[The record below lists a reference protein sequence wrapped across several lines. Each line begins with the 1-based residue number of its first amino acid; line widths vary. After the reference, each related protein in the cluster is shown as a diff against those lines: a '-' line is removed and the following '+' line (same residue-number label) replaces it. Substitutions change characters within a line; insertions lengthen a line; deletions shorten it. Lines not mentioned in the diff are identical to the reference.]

1 MQMFSS
7 RLFSWQ
13 AFYSVA
19 AKGLKV
25 FLFYLAVL
33 SFCRAFFIFW
43 MHDYM
48 AATTGGADIA
58 LALWRGAR
66 LSCQTAGGLALFSLV
81 SAALLRFFHAP
92 LENLAWRVTSALS
105 LTMLS
110 ILYVASFPYYHQYH
124 TGFHQIIFNTV
135 NEDAF
140 ALFVSLVQEFY
151 LPLRLA
157 GAFLLAFLLYRAL
170 RFLLAHRILPALPEL
185 AFSWQLLA
193 RFAFLAVFLCVVLLS
208 AFGGSLRWQDAVD
221 WENAGVTND
230 AFLNEA
236 ILDDFQA
243 LYRAYTLNRRFL
255 ACNGLNF
262 TVEEIERLAALHAGR
277 PADTLDLDVYLTQ
290 EAGGAQIEKPRHI
303 FLIIS
308 ESYANWP
315 LLEKYAG
322 LSIADPMKD
331 ILREDDTVYCDT
343 FLPNGTSTV
352 SAVTGIVTGFADA
365 NLYLTTMP
373 ESFAA
378 PYPTAIAPTFSRLGY
393 GTDFWYAGPATWE
406 RIEPFCRAQ
415 GFDRFYSRGDF
426 SSDEGSVWGVDD
438 EVLYREVLSRID
450 PEAPGLHVILNVSN
464 HSPYTVDLAAKGF
477 PADDVRTALPEKA
490 QQDAAL
496 LKELGHYWYATRE
509 LAAFVRAAKEK
520 FPESLFVIVG
530 DHADRYNIEKTPSL
544 YERYAIPFILTGY
557 GVQKGL
563 LTDGAAGSQ
572 IDIAPTLVEMIA
584 PLGFRYEAVGRSLTR
599 GNRRGVNYGFW
610 ITHEAIGKADVVP
623 LVGEP
628 IQGRS
633 GVLDEEAMQDYI
645 NAVRALSWWRPKYGP
660 LLDAAKLEG
669 RE

>member
-81 SAALLRFFHAP
+81 SAAFLRFFHAP
-92 LENLAWRVTSALS
+92 LEDLAWRVTSALS

-170 RFLLAHRILPALPEL
+170 RFLLAHKVLPALPEL
-185 AFSWQLLA
+185 AFPWQLLA

-208 AFGGSLRWQDAVD
+208 AFGGSLRWQEAVD

-572 IDIAPTLVEMIA
+572 IDIAQTLVEMIA